1 VPEHIVKQ
9 AQLRLEQLENK
20 QKNTNPV
27 ISKLENLSPDDM
39 SPREAL
45 EMIYEL
51 KGDLDIQ
58 LVCD

>member
-45 EMIYEL
+45 DMIYEL
-51 KGDLDIQ
+51 KGIL
-58 LVCD
+58 

>member
-1 VPEHIVKQ
+1 MPEHIVKQ
-9 AQLRLEQLENK
+9 AQLRLEQLESK

-27 ISKLENLSPDDM
+27 ISKLYNLSPDDM

-51 KGDLDIQ
+51 KRDFNMI
-58 LVCD
+58 